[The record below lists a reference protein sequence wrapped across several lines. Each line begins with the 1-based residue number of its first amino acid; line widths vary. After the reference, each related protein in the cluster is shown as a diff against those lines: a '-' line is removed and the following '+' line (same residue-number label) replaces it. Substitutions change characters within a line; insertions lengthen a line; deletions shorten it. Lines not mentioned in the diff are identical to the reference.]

1 MGKNHQQGLHVHVLR
16 VARLDL
22 WQKLVDFVVRLDF
35 LEDGDFIVVLSA
47 DGLEL
52 EGLGEDQGY
61 VLGNQV
67 LVQTLTIRS
76 FIFNQDTVFVLGCR
90 VSKVNVEE
98 ARHNDQ
104 KDEEGAAEDGD
115 LVIGLQQELG
125 QGDRNVVRSGPV
137 GVAILLEV
145 IIGNVIGQNL

>member
-1 MGKNHQQGLHVHVLR
+1 VGEDHQQGLHVHILR

-22 WQKLVDFVVRLDF
+22 WQKLVDVVVLLDF

-67 LVQTLTIRS
+67 LVQTLTIGS
-76 FIFNQDTVFVLGCR
+76 FIFNQDTVLVLGCR

-98 ARHNDQ
+98 AGHYDQ
-104 KDEEGAAEDGD
+104 KDEEGAAEDGN
-115 LVIGLQQELG
+115 LVFGLQQELG
-125 QGDRNVVRSGPV
+125 QGDRNVVGSGAV

-145 IIGNVIGQNL
+145 LIGNIVGQNL